1 MDEKYRLIPTV
12 DSRKLGES
20 YYLFDRSASSGTV
33 IFVPTQKVTKAM
45 SQVVQAIKKR
55 WPSGEG
61 ATVEEIKSIFD
72 SAADIKRVG
81 ILFSSGY
88 IESIPAEMPSP
99 RGDDAKE
106 DEGEPLNP
114 QAIRAEMV
122 GHFQS
127 NVLKHYLT
135 RPAFFNLPADIP
147 DAEVHVGLSGVPV
160 SSISMSSGTIFG
172 PDRMRQNSQ
181 AAGFWFDYYK
191 NGVYTEIGC
200 EGTAP
205 RVIGKDII
213 LKDYGNLGEISR
225 TVGDLFTE
233 IREHLQQTI
242 FPNGIR
248 PIFIGG
254 DHSITFPIGDA
265 FVQQYPEMVLI
276 QLDAHN
282 DLFYTQRVE
291 FNHAGP
297 MHGLLVQSGLRQLHS
312 FGLRTNLDERTTG
325 LKQIERLAE
334 NGDMF
339 EDRVRLHSIS
349 AFQRMLNNPEALEK
363 YLREEVGSDVPCYM
377 TIDLDVL
384 SAGAVG
390 SQLSTPAGAG
400 IEMYQLLEFV
410 KTAGDVLNIVGA
422 DIVEYCVNGKMDDDS
437 VKRDT
442 TTLLVHL
449 TDAVYRSG
457 KRHNLERTVATQPAQ
472 MPAQKSAVQNPV
484 PLKKLPPVSSAGSA
498 RLEVEPVPRKSI
510 NDLDYETF
518 LKQHVIPGIPLVLTD
533 IELPSNFKQWSFEY
547 FLQKVNRQQ
556 ALQVNVFSELF
567 QHATAKLR
575 TVGLWDML
583 SLMRQRSLANLT
595 EQDERY
601 NIVDWGFRVS
611 NPELVAD
618 IPIHPFFSMDISPLF
633 TGDENSFKWIY
644 FGEPGTGSATHIDVM
659 NSSAWLLLA
668 TGQKNWRM
676 VHCDYHERC
685 SSRGGMV
692 DLFDVDAEEFPA
704 TAGMP
709 VWETEQKPGE
719 IVWTPPRCIH
729 AVRNMEYSIAV
740 TQNYI
745 DLGNLNHVLLGLFE
759 RSMGVVGENGKPD
772 IPAKIQA
779 AIASMEDAGLSQHA
793 DLLLPQLRA
802 VLESGIAPA
811 SMVKDEMES
820 GIELISK
827 ADARLVS

>member
-20 YYLFDRSASSGTV
+20 YYLFDRSAGSDNV

-45 SQVVQAIKKR
+45 SEVVQTIKKR
-55 WPSGEG
+55 WPKGEG
-61 ATVEEIKSIFD
+61 VTVDEIKSLFD

-88 IESIPAEMPSP
+88 IELMPDEMSTMH
-99 RGDDAKE
+99 GDDDSADKA
-106 DEGEPLNP
+106 EPVDP

-127 NVLKHYLT
+127 NVVKHYLK
-135 RPAFFNLPADIP
+135 RPVFFNLPADIP
-147 DAEVHVGLSGVPV
+147 DHEVHVGLAGVPV
-160 SSISMSSGTIFG
+160 SSINMSSGTIFG

-205 RVIGKDII
+205 RVIGKDIV

-233 IREHLQQTI
+233 IREYLQQTI
-242 FPNGIR
+242 FPNSIR

-254 DHSITFPIGDA
+254 DHSVTFPIADA

-325 LKQIERLAE
+325 LKQLEQLFGSDE
-334 NGDMF
+334 MF
-339 EDRVRLHSIS
+339 ADRVKLHSIS
-349 AFQRMLNNPEALEK
+349 SFQRLLNNPEKLEK
-363 YLREEVGSDVPCYM
+363 YLREEVGADVPCYM

-390 SQLSTPAGAG
+390 GQLSTPAGAG

-410 KTAGDVLNIVGA
+410 KTAGDMLNIVGA
-422 DIVEYCVNGKMDDDS
+422 DIVEYCVNGKMDDES

-457 KRHNLERTVATQPAQ
+457 KRHNQEQPASKQ
-472 MPAQKSAVQNPV
+472 AVETSQEAAAAQKTV
-484 PLKKLPPVSSAGSA
+484 PLKKLPPISSVGST
-498 RLEVEPVPRKSI
+498 RLELEPVPRKSI
-510 NDLDYETF
+510 LDLDYQTF
-518 LKQHVIPGIPLVLTD
+518 LTQHVIPGIPLVLTD
-533 IELPSNFKQWSFEY
+533 IELSDNFRQWSFEY
-547 FLQKVNRQQ
+547 FLQKINRQHAIQ
-556 ALQVNVFSELF
+556 INVFSQLF
-567 QHATAKLR
+567 KHSTARLR

-583 SLMRQRSLANLT
+583 SLMRQRSLATLT

-618 IPIHPFFSMDISPLF
+618 IPVHPFFNMDISPLF

-676 VHCDYHERC
+676 VHSDHYDRC
-685 SSRGGMV
+685 HSRGGMV
-692 DLFDVDAEEFPA
+692 DLFDVDAEQFPA

-729 AVRNMEYSIAV
+729 AVRNIEYSIAV

-745 DLGNLNHVLLGLFE
+745 DLSNLHHVLGGLAE
-759 RSMGVVGENGKPD
+759 RAMGEDGFQRPQVSK
-772 IPAKIQA
+772 KIEA
-779 AIASMEDAGLSQHA
+779 ALERMEQSGLEQHA
-793 DLLLPQLRA
+793 DLLLPKLRE
-802 VLESGIAPA
+802 VLETSIGPA
-811 SMVKDEMES
+811 SMVKDEMEN
-820 GIELISK
+820 GIALLS
-827 ADARLVS
+827 DAAHARVVS